1 MCVCVCVCAV
11 DREEEGRK
19 KVRQLQKQI
28 AEVKRNRE
36 SELQQR
42 REMIAHLKDQLQE
55 MKAKTSMEGKYVKK
69 VCDVS
74 VAQTQKRC
82 VMSEKALQN
91 EIAVCCNQR
100 RIAVG
105 WAGMEKVR
113 GRRVQ
118 GAPGSFLHPLRG
130 VITPNFRTTPPG
142 FVS

>member
-1 MCVCVCVCAV
+1 LVAC
-11 DREEEGRK
+11 REEESRK

-28 AEVKRNRE
+28 SEVKRNRE

-82 VMSEKALQN
+82 IMTEKTLQN
-91 EIAVCCNQR
+91 EIAV
-100 RIAVG
+100 G
-105 WAGMEKVR
+105 KV
-113 GRRVQ
+113 
-118 GAPGSFLHPLRG
+118 SK
-130 VITPNFRTTPPG
+130 
-142 FVS
+142 